1 MELTDKE
8 IKLARQGSMS
18 AWKSGRNLIESDD
31 LFNDAC
37 LWMLEHPNK
46 ILEWRD
52 EGKHGENKL
61 RNAARQR
68 CLTIIRVER
77 QKRAGFD
84 RNDVFYYTQQMIRE
98 IIPNI
103 FDVQDWT
110 TGETVYGGEVRGSTR
125 PNEGNNRLAMIADVR
140 SAFYSLPEKDRVF
153 LENHYRNGGLT
164 LEEMAAWLDCS
175 DRTVRRRD
183 ERIMDKLVERL
194 GGEPPW
200 AWHDW
205 HG

>member
-1 MELTDKE
+1 MVTIELTDKE
-8 IKLARQGSMS
+8 IKLARQGATS
-18 AWKSGRNLIESDD
+18 AWKSGRNIIDQDD
-31 LFNDAC
+31 LFSDAC

-52 EGKHGENKL
+52 QGRHGENKL

-68 CLTIIRVER
+68 CLTIIRTER
-77 QKRAGFD
+77 LKHGGFD
-84 RNDVFYYTQQMIRE
+84 KSDMFYYTAQMVRE

-103 FDVQDWT
+103 FDVEDWT
-110 TGETVYGGEVRGSTR
+110 SGEVVYGGEVRGSSK
-125 PNEGNNRLAMIADVR
+125 PSEGNNRLAMIADVR

-153 LENHYRNGGLT
+153 LENFYRNGGLT
-164 LEEMAAWLDCS
+164 LQEMAAWQDCS
-175 DRTVRRRD
+175 DRTIRRRD

-200 AWHDW
+200 VWRD
-205 HG
+205 